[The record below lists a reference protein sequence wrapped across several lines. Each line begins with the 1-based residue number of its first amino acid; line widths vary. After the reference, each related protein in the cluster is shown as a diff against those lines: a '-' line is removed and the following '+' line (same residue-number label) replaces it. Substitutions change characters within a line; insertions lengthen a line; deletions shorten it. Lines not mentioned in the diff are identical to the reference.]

1 MTSKEDLIPLLKE
14 RVDWYSE
21 EQGVI
26 KPVFSLERF
35 SVHKFFLIERVLQ
48 KVHAAD
54 GPVFTPV
61 NNKSKRLEER
71 VETDGL
77 GREVLSLLKTDIE
90 KLKSIFP
97 NHLFNPY
104 FEIFSGY
111 PMQKKIYENLTAP
124 TYFNRI
130 SAEKLASMLNGFVR
144 HIKKSMAGP
153 NFKNKIDDFER
164 SSHKNYSSLMGYL
177 NALFETHSKLLVL
190 RIDLGYHQMFNGLGE
205 GSRIL
210 PYHVVKKHRDT
221 LIRNL
226 RVFLKKRLSKD
237 CYVGYALKLEYGA
250 QKAWHY
256 HALII
261 LNGQRVRE
269 DTNIAMM
276 IGEYWKSITHGMGLY
291 YNCNAHKSRY
301 QTLGIGLIDHR
312 NTVLRDGL
320 KKAVAYMT
328 KTDLCAKLVIPGK
341 GRAFSRGEMP
351 KKTKAQGRPRA
362 KKATSS
368 LRSGDGCVHTPHGP
382 QRLPASIWSGFY

>member
-1 MTSKEDLIPLLKE
+1 MSKEDLIPLLKE
-14 RVDWYSE
+14 KVEWYSE

-35 SVHKFFLIERVLQ
+35 SVHKFLLIERVLQ

-61 NNKSKRLEER
+61 NNKSKRQEER

-130 SAEKLASMLNGFVR
+130 SAEKLASMLNSFVG

-153 NFKNKIDDFER
+153 NFKSKIDDFER

-177 NALFETHSKLLVL
+177 DALFETHSKLLVL
-190 RIDLGYHQMFNGLGE
+190 RIDLGYHQMFSGVGRAT
-205 GSRIL
+205 RII
-210 PYHVVKKHRDT
+210 PYDVVKKHRDT

-226 RVFLKKRLSKD
+226 GAVLKKRLSKD

-250 QKAWHY
+250 QKSWHY

-269 DTNIAMM
+269 DANIAMM

-320 KKAVAYMT
+320 RNVAAYMT
-328 KTDLCAKLVIPGK
+328 KTDLCAKLVIPGR
-341 GRAFSRGEMP
+341 GRALGLSEIPCLRRVKNQTEGR
-351 KKTKAQGRPRA
+351 TKR
-362 KKATSS
+362 SS
-368 LRSGDGCVHTPHGP
+368 
-382 QRLPASIWSGFY
+382 